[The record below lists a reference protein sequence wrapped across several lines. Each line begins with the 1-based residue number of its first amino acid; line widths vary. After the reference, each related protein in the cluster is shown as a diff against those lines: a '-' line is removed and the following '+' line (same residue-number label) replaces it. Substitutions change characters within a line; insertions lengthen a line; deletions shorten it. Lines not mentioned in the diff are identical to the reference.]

1 MTAGLTHLSHGGGDD
16 TVLPPPPSRDKR
28 LLALVEALIP
38 TDDSPGA
45 TLANLDRDIESH
57 WADCGAE
64 RLQARVG
71 ALDRLDAEARARTG
85 RSFAELDGQEAAGL
99 VGEVE
104 SGQTRVDWPED
115 CPAEEFI
122 AEVIQ
127 LAYEGF
133 YGRPARDGREPAGW
147 ALLGYQPGVT

>member
-28 LLALVEALIP
+28 LLALVETLIP

-64 RLQARVG
+64 RLEARVG

-85 RSFAELDGQEAAGL
+85 RSFAELDGQ
-99 VGEVE
+99 
-104 SGQTRVDWPED
+104 
-115 CPAEEFI
+115 
-122 AEVIQ
+122 
-127 LAYEGF
+127 
-133 YGRPARDGREPAGW
+133 
-147 ALLGYQPGVT
+147 PGVT